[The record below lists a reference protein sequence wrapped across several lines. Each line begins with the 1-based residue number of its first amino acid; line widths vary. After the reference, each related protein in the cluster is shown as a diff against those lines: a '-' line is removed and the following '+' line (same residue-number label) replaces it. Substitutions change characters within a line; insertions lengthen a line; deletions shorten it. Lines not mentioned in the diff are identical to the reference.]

1 MANFLYNNV
10 NIVAVTCAVPS
21 YCQVIDEHLIA
32 SDRYC
37 KNFVKQTGVKRRYI
51 SITEQTCV
59 DLGVV
64 ALKNALEIA
73 NWDKDSLDIVIF
85 DSQTPDYCGG
95 TGNST
100 FIHHYLALPQT
111 CSALDLNL
119 GCSGFPYSLATA
131 SSLLQQENINRVAV
145 LLGDTQWCNYKNVNE
160 IISEKCFLMGEAV
173 GVVLLEKQQ
182 SYCSKYSLFT
192 NGHGYKHLLHV
203 GTGFKNSWRKEDKYI
218 LPNGEI
224 ASNGNYMDG
233 IEIALFTNTDVCDSI
248 NNYLTLNCTSVT
260 DYDYVLLHQA
270 NLQLIKGIT
279 NKFNLPDDKVPLSI
293 DKYANTSTAS
303 AVVTLCSEFGNNH
316 QGLKHFLNSSFG
328 IGLSWGIS
336 DLFINTDVIG
346 EIETTDLVLEEHFLK
361 KAKE

>member
-233 IEIALFTNTDVCDSI
+233 IEVALFTNTDACDSI
-248 NNYLTLNCTSVT
+248 NNYLIQSRASFS

-279 NKFNLPDDKVPLSI
+279 KKLNIPDEKVPLSI

-346 EIETTDLVLEEHFLK
+346 EIKTTDLVLKEHFLK

>member
-10 NIVAVTCAVPS
+10 NIAAVACAVPS
-21 YCQVIDEHLIA
+21 YCQEIDEHLIA

-233 IEIALFTNTDVCDSI
+233 IEVALFTNTDACDSI
-248 NNYLTLNCTSVT
+248 NNYLIQSRASFS
-260 DYDYVLLHQA
+260 DYDSVLLHQA

-279 NKFNLPDDKVPLSI
+279 KKLNIPDEKVPLSI

-346 EIETTDLVLEEHFLK
+346 EIKTTDLVLKEHFLK